1 MNVLLEIETR
11 LKEAVKQAIIQ
22 AELATEEE
30 IPAILLEK
38 PKDKTHGDFAS
49 NIAMQLA
56 RVARMAPGQIA
67 EKLVAQL
74 DTEAANV
81 EKVEIAGP
89 GFINFFMKDDF
100 LGGIVQTILTEKDN
114 YGRTNDGAGKKV
126 QVEFVS
132 VNPTGDLHL
141 GHARGA
147 AFGDVLCNVF
157 DAAGYD
163 VQREYYINDA
173 GNQIDM
179 LAYSIDARYKQALGQ
194 DAAMPEDAYHG
205 QDITD
210 IGAKLAAEY
219 EDSLLE
225 KPEAERIK
233 FFRDYGLKYE
243 LDKIKADLDEFG
255 VHFDRW
261 FSEMSLYEDG
271 KIDEALAVLKKNG
284 YVYEKDGATWFR
296 STEFGDDK
304 DRVLI
309 KQDETYTYL
318 TPDIAY
324 HKDKLERGFDKV
336 INVWGADH
344 HGYVARM
351 SAAIQALGYPKEK
364 LSVSIIQMVNVLED
378 GEIVRMSK
386 RTGKAVALREL
397 IEDVGV
403 DAVRYFFTMRSN
415 DSQLDFDLDL
425 ARSKSN
431 ENPVFYVQYAHARI
445 CTMLAQ
451 AAEKGFAIDQTD
463 VDVALL
469 TSEKETDLLKQL
481 AAFPQVIA
489 DAAKREA
496 PYRITQY
503 VYDLASY
510 LHSFYNAEKV
520 INEDDRALTEARI
533 ALMRAVRVVI
543 VNALRILGIS
553 APEKM

>member
-1 MNVLLEIETR
+1 
-11 LKEAVKQAIIQ
+11 
-22 AELATEEE
+22 
-30 IPAILLEK
+30 
-38 PKDKTHGDFAS
+38 
-49 NIAMQLA
+49 
-56 RVARMAPGQIA
+56 
-67 EKLVAQL
+67 
-74 DTEAANV
+74 
-81 EKVEIAGP
+81 
-89 GFINFFMKDDF
+89 
-100 LGGIVQTILTEKDN
+100 
-114 YGRTNDGAGKKV
+114 
-126 QVEFVS
+126 
-132 VNPTGDLHL
+132 
-141 GHARGA
+141 
-147 AFGDVLCNVF
+147 
-157 DAAGYD
+157 
-163 VQREYYINDA
+163 
-173 GNQIDM
+173 
-179 LAYSIDARYKQALGQ
+179 YSIDARYKQALGQ
-194 DAAMPEDAYHG
+194 DAAMPEDGYHG
-205 QDITD
+205 QDIKE
-210 IGAKLAAEY
+210 IGAELATEY
-219 EDSLLE
+219 NDTLLE
-225 KPEAERIK
+225 KSEAERIA

-243 LDKIKADLDEFG
+243 LDKIKTDLDEFG
-255 VHFDRW
+255 VQFDRW

-271 KIDEALAVLKKNG
+271 KIDKALAVLKENG
-284 YVYEKDGATWFR
+284 YVYEEDGATWFR

-351 SAAIQALGYPKEK
+351 SAAIQALGYPEDK

-431 ENPVFYVQYAHARI
+431 ENTVFYVQYAHARI

-451 AAEKGFAIDQTD
+451 AADKGFDIDKTD
-463 VDVALL
+463 VDVGLL
-469 TSEKETDLLKQL
+469 KSEKETDLLKQL

-489 DAAKREA
+489 EAAKREA

-503 VYDLASY
+503 VYDLAAY

-520 INEDDRALTEARI
+520 INEDDKALTEARI
-533 ALMRAVRVVI
+533 
-543 VNALRILGIS
+543 
-553 APEKM
+553 

>member
-1 MNVLLEIETR
+1 MKERKNKMNVLLEIETT
-11 LKEAVKQAIIQ
+11 LKETIKQAIIQ
-22 AELATEEE
+22 AELAEEAE
-30 IPAILLEK
+30 IPAIVLEK

-56 RVARMAPGQIA
+56 RVARMAPRQIA

-74 DTEAANV
+74 DIEAANI

-114 YGRTNDGAGKKV
+114 YGRTNAGDNKKV

-194 DAAMPEDAYHG
+194 DAAMPEDGYHG
-205 QDITD
+205 QDIKE
-210 IGAKLAAEY
+210 IGAELATEY
-219 EDSLLE
+219 NDTLLE
-225 KPEAERIK
+225 KSEAERIA

-243 LDKIKADLDEFG
+243 LDKIKTDLDEFG
-255 VHFDRW
+255 VQFDRW

-271 KIDEALAVLKKNG
+271 KIDKALAVLKENG
-284 YVYEKDGATWFR
+284 YVYEADGATWFR

-351 SAAIQALGYPKEK
+351 SAAIQALGYPEDK

-451 AAEKGFAIDQTD
+451 AADKGFDID
-463 VDVALL
+463 
-469 TSEKETDLLKQL
+469 
-481 AAFPQVIA
+481 
-489 DAAKREA
+489 
-496 PYRITQY
+496 
-503 VYDLASY
+503 
-510 LHSFYNAEKV
+510 
-520 INEDDRALTEARI
+520 
-533 ALMRAVRVVI
+533 
-543 VNALRILGIS
+543 
-553 APEKM
+553 